1 MTSTDTKIIA
11 GVIIS
16 VVMNASLMLYFKDGA
31 EDVFALEKRA
41 ENFLSNDM
49 NCQKIEGFVVAGAYS
64 YSKVYKC
71 NLR

>member
-1 MTSTDTKIIA
+1 
-11 GVIIS
+11 
-16 VVMNASLMLYFKDGA
+16 MNALLMLYFKDGA
-31 EDVFALEKRA
+31 EDVIALEKRA